1 MTPRIGR
8 IRFNNALE
16 TLSTISI
23 QSKSNEL
30 LVFGIYAQGF
40 CFFFFYIYENLCK
53 KSKANID
60 CIDVIFVSALSLL
73 IWSSA
78 VYFDIH

>member
-40 CFFFFYIYENLCK
+40 CFFSFIFMKTCV
-53 KSKANID
+53 KSLRQTLI
-60 CIDVIFVSALSLL
+60 VSMLFLS
-73 IWSSA
+73 
-78 VYFDIH
+78 VPYHF

>member
-8 IRFNNALE
+8 IRSNNALE

-40 CFFFFYIYENLCK
+40 CFFSFTFMKTCV
-53 KSKANID
+53 KSLRQTLI
-60 CIDVIFVSALSLL
+60 VSMLFLS
-73 IWSSA
+73 
-78 VYFDIH
+78 VPYHF